1 VSFINSELVRHY
13 TSMGILER
21 KEREKEDM
29 RRLIL
34 TAARK
39 LFLEQGYEKT
49 SIRNIADAIEYS
61 PATIYLYYKDKNE
74 LLFALHEEA
83 FLKFMEELGGVRS
96 IKDPFE
102 RLVEMGNRYIKFAVE
117 NPELY
122 DLMFIMTAP
131 METLACRDEL
141 WEDGL
146 KSFGLLKWVIQ
157 ECVSIGYFKNP
168 DIEISAMTVWAYM
181 HGLVT
186 IYLKNRMS
194 MFQDNQQLQRM
205 QQSFSLFIKIIK
217 ESL

>member
-1 VSFINSELVRHY
+1 
-13 TSMGILER
+13 MGIAER

-83 FLKFMEELGGVRS
+83 FLKMMEELGGVRS
-96 IKDPFE
+96 INDPFA
-102 RLVEMGNRYIKFAVE
+102 RLIEMGHRYIKYAVE

-131 METLACRDEL
+131 METLACRDEI

-157 ECVSIGYFKNP
+157 DCVTAGYFKNP

-194 MFQDNQQLQRM
+194 MFQDDQQLERM
-205 QQSFSLFIKIIK
+205 QQSFVLFTKMIK

>member
-1 VSFINSELVRHY
+1 
-13 TSMGILER
+13 MGIVER
-21 KEREKEDM
+21 KEREREDM

-34 TAARK
+34 NAARK

-83 FLKFMEELGGVRS
+83 FLKLMEELGSVRS
-96 IKDPFE
+96 INDPFA
-102 RLVEMGNRYIKFAVE
+102 RLIEMGHRYIKYAVE

-131 METLACRDEL
+131 METLACRDEI

-157 ECVSIGYFKNP
+157 DCVTVGYFKNQ
-168 DIEISAMTVWAYM
+168 DIEISAMTIWAYM

-186 IYLKNRMS
+186 LYLKNRMS
-194 MFQDNQQLQRM
+194 MFQDEQQLERM
-205 QQSFSLFIKIIK
+205 QQSFMLFTKMIK
-217 ESL
+217 ETL

>member
-1 VSFINSELVRHY
+1 
-13 TSMGILER
+13 MGILER

-29 RRLIL
+29 RRLISN
-34 TAARK
+34 AARK
-39 LFLEQGYEKT
+39 LFLEQGFEKT

-74 LLFALHEEA
+74 LLFGLHEEA
-83 FLKFMEELGGVRS
+83 FLKFMAELGGVRT

-131 METLACRDEL
+131 IESLACRDEI

-157 ECVSIGYFKNP
+157 ECVAIGYFKNK

-194 MFQDNQQLQRM
+194 MFQGEDQVARM
-205 QQSFSLFIKIIK
+205 QQSFHLFVKMIKTSL
-217 ESL
+217 

>member
-1 VSFINSELVRHY
+1 
-13 TSMGILER
+13 MGIQER

-34 TAARK
+34 EAARK

-61 PATIYLYYKDKNE
+61 PGTIYLYYKDKNE

-83 FLKFMEELGGVRS
+83 FLKMMQELIKVTG

-102 RLVEMGNRYIKFAVE
+102 RLVEMGHQYIKYAIE

-122 DLMFIMTAP
+122 DLMFIMQAP
-131 METLACRDEL
+131 METLACRDEI

-146 KSFGLLKWVIQ
+146 KSFGLLKLVIGD
-157 ECVSIGYFKNP
+157 CVKAGYFKEDN
-168 DIEISAMTVWAYM
+168 IEIMAMTIWAYM

-194 MFQDNQQLQRM
+194 MFQDNQQLDRIQE
-205 QQSFSLFIKIIK
+205 SFQLFVKMLKTSL
-217 ESL
+217 

>member
-1 VSFINSELVRHY
+1 
-13 TSMGILER
+13 MGIIER

-34 TAARK
+34 NAARK

-83 FLKFMEELGGVRS
+83 FLKLMEELGGVRS
-96 IKDPFE
+96 INDPFA
-102 RLVEMGNRYIKFAVE
+102 RLIEMGHRYIKYAVE

-131 METLACRDEL
+131 METLACRDEI

-157 ECVSIGYFKNP
+157 DCVTAGYFKNQ

-194 MFQDNQQLQRM
+194 MFQDDQQLERM
-205 QQSFSLFIKIIK
+205 QQSFVLFTKMIK